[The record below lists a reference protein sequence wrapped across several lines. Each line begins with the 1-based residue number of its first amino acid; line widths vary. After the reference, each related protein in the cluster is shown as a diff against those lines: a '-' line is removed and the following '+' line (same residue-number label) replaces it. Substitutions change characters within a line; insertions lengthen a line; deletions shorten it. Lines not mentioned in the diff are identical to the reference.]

1 MASPAQTTL
10 VQGLFVQNMMAVRGF
25 VLALM
30 PDFSR
35 VDDVVQ
41 ETFLTVTAKADDFVE
56 GTNFRA
62 WAFSIARFKVLESAR
77 APGAREITL
86 DAEVID
92 ALCGAEPV
100 ELQPEE
106 QTRALAACV
115 GKLAPQA
122 RRTIEL
128 RYQQAFRPP
137 EIARRMGW
145 TVNAVNVALAR
156 ARRALRD
163 CVERQ
168 LARGPG

>member
-1 MASPAQTTL
+1 MGVFHRPIQGTGIRAGAS
-10 VQGLFVQNMMAVRGF
+10 
-25 VLALM
+25 
-30 PDFSR
+30 
-35 VDDVVQ
+35 
-41 ETFLTVTAKADDFVE
+41 
-56 GTNFRA
+56 
-62 WAFSIARFKVLESAR
+62 
-77 APGAREITL
+77 AREITL